1 MGNERAMEIHVT
13 KKILTIKT
21 SQTLKNVGLCL
32 DVALLF
38 FNGKKLSLTLGSKS
52 CSGFKKVFHDFSP
65 FLGQTE
71 AAK

>member
-21 SQTLKNVGLCL
+21 SQALKNVGLCL

-38 FNGKKLSLTLGSKS
+38 LTAKS
-52 CSGFKKVFHDFSP
+52 
-65 FLGQTE
+65 
-71 AAK
+71 

>member
-38 FNGKKLSLTLGSKS
+38 STAKS
-52 CSGFKKVFHDFSP
+52 
-65 FLGQTE
+65 
-71 AAK
+71 